1 MIMSV
6 TVMAEEQY
14 TETKDQPAEPT
25 VVNSLANALTT
36 GENAAGTE
44 ITVSPRR
51 AVRRAKWAEVV
62 FGAGLVVYAVMAVLA
77 HRYEH
82 FGWDIDTRNFIQ
94 SITIPG
100 FGMLMKWVSV
110 LGNGWVPVTL
120 VGGFGLAFI
129 SARFRIEGLTC
140 ILGVALGSLTNR
152 LFKAWIDRP
161 RPPSEVLFNHES
173 FPSGHVVFYIE
184 FFGFLFFLSYVLLR
198 RGRLRRAALA
208 VLAALVLIIGV
219 SRVYL
224 SAHWPSDVVGAYL
237 AGGLWLMLM
246 IEFYR
251 RLKARQ
257 KPQMHTDEKHL

>member
-1 MIMSV
+1 
-6 TVMAEEQY
+6 MAEERY
-14 TETKDQPAEPT
+14 TSADKQTADRDDASSLT
-25 VVNSLANALTT
+25 ASSLAASLT
-36 GENAAGTE
+36 GGDNAAGTE

-51 AVRRAKWAEVV
+51 AVRRAKWAEIV

-94 SITIPG
+94 SISIPG
-100 FGMLMKWVSV
+100 FGTLMTWISV

-120 VGGFGLAFI
+120 VGGFGLAFLT
-129 SARFRIEGLTC
+129 ARFRIEGVVC
-140 ILGVALGSLTNR
+140 IFGVAFGGAMNR
-152 LFKAWIDRP
+152 LLKALTDRP
-161 RPPSEVLFNHES
+161 RPPSEHIFNHES
-173 FPSGHVVFYIE
+173 FPSGHVVFFIE

-198 RGRLRRAALA
+198 RGKLRRTSLALLGA
-208 VLAALVLIIGV
+208 FVLLIGV

-246 IEFYR
+246 IEVYR

-257 KPQMHTDEKHL
+257 KNKIDPVATPSEQ

>member
-1 MIMSV
+1 
-6 TVMAEEQY
+6 MAEEQY
-14 TETKDQPAEPT
+14 TETKDQAADTT
-25 VVNSLANALTT
+25 VKSLADALTS

-51 AVRRAKWAEVV
+51 AVRRAKWAEIV

-82 FGWDIDTRNFIQ
+82 FGWDIETRNFIQ
-94 SITIPG
+94 AITIPG
-100 FGMLMKWVSV
+100 FGKLMTWISV

-120 VGGFGLAFI
+120 TGGFGLAFI
-129 SARFRIEGLTC
+129 SARFRIEGLIC
-140 ILGVALGSLTNR
+140 ILGVGLGSAMNR
-152 LFKAWIDRP
+152 LLKALTDRP
-161 RPPSEVLFNHES
+161 RPPSEILFNHES
-173 FPSGHVVFYIE
+173 FPSGHVVFFIE
-184 FFGFLFFLSYVLLR
+184 FFGLLFFLSYVLLR

-208 VLAALVLIIGV
+208 VLAALVLLIGV

-224 SAHWPSDVVGAYL
+224 NAHWPSDVVGAYL

-246 IEFYR
+246 IEIYR

-257 KPQMHTDEKHL
+257 RKLNRNI